1 MMIVAVIPVQSA
13 ISRLRMLNVEVAMQ
27 TVITAVEKI
36 PVIHAALYI
45 TKQAM
50 DHALSAL
57 QDVPGVRIMIHV
69 TPVIIMDISKM
80 SLDNA
85 QSA

>member
-1 MMIVAVIPVQSA
+1 MIVAVIPVQSA
-13 ISRLRMLNVEVAMQ
+13 NSRLRMLNVEVAMQ

-45 TKQAM
+45 SKQSM